1 MDINL
6 FIVIA
11 TLLLLLVL
19 LIYRSGKTYPIL
31 VLFAITYFV
40 QYIVAPYFFY
50 FHYPAG
56 LKVMAVNADSYFAFT
71 IPALIFLF
79 AGVYFFSVRNGQVI
93 DFKNR
98 IDPSYAARYGWFL
111 IFISFLFDI
120 IGFLQIPFLF
130 PLVSFTIYLK
140 YVGCFCLVFTR
151 SKLGILVIML
161 VYARL
166 MLGVLATGVFVDFFI
181 WSAYLFLFVVL
192 EYKFSFS
199 ARLLAFLLIIP
210 IITTVQGV
218 KKEYREVVWNEKEEG
233 SLELLLELSRQQRTE
248 NNSTESYFESSAFL
262 RTIGRLNQGWH
273 LSMTLNHV
281 PRRQPFMNGTELFT
295 DITASMIPRFI
306 AEGKKKVNDK
316 EKFEKY
322 TGHHIYGNTAM
333 SIGVL
338 GDFYINFGFWGSFIA
353 LFFLGVFVAIVLKY
367 FMRKFVM
374 PNPMYLVWIP
384 FLFSYLI
391 RANNE
396 FYIFFNNLVKGFIL
410 FLLIDFIF
418 RQLFPQPRKVISR

>member
-1 MDINL
+1 MDSAL
-6 FIVIA
+6 FLVIA
-11 TLLLLLVL
+11 TLLTLLVL
-19 LIYRSGKTYPIL
+19 LIYKSGKTYPIL
-31 VLFAITYFV
+31 ILFAITYFV

-56 LKVMAVNADSYFAFT
+56 LKVMTVSADTYFSFV

-79 AGVYFFSVRNGQVI
+79 AGVYFFSIRKGLVI
-93 DFKNR
+93 DFRHK
-98 IDPSYAARYGWFL
+98 IDPVQAGRYGWFL
-111 IFISFLFDI
+111 IALSFFFDFVA
-120 IGFLQIPFLF
+120 FLKIPFLL

-151 SKLGILVIML
+151 SKVAILAIVLI
-161 VYARL
+161 YARL
-166 MLGVLATGVFVDFFI
+166 MIGVLAIGVFVDFFI

-192 EYKFSFS
+192 EYKFSF
-199 ARLLAFLLIIP
+199 AMRLFAFLMIIP

-218 KKEYREVVWNEKEEG
+218 KKEYREVVWSEKEEG
-233 SLELLLELSRQQRTE
+233 SLELLLELSEAQRAETNPTE
-248 NNSTESYFESSAFL
+248 NYFQSSTFL

-281 PRRQPFMNGTELFT
+281 PRHQPIVNGEELFT
-295 DITASMIPRFI
+295 DITASLVPRFLA
-306 AEGKKKVNDK
+306 AEKKKVNDK

-338 GDFYINFGFWGSFIA
+338 GDFYINFGYWGAFIA
-353 LFFLGVFVAIVLKY
+353 LFFLGVFVALVLKY
-367 FMRKFVM
+367 FMRKFVL

-396 FYIFFNNLVKGFIL
+396 FYIFFNNLVKGLIL
-410 FLLIDFIF
+410 FFLIDFIF
-418 RQLFPQPRKVISR
+418 RRLFPQPRKAGSR

>member
-1 MDINL
+1 MDSNL
-6 FIVIA
+6 FLVIA
-11 TLLLLLVL
+11 TLLVLLVL
-19 LIYRSGKTYPIL
+19 LIYKSGKTYPLLI
-31 VLFAITYFV
+31 LFAITYFV
-40 QYIVAPYFFY
+40 QYIIAPYFFY

-56 LKVMAVNADSYFAFT
+56 LKVMSVNVNTYFSFT
-71 IPALIFLF
+71 IPALLFLF
-79 AGVYFFSVRNGQVI
+79 AGVYLFSKSGGQPI
-93 DFKNR
+93 NFRD
-98 IDPSYAARYGWFL
+98 IDPKQVSRYGWFL
-111 IFISFLFDI
+111 IVISFFFDAVA
-120 IGFLQIPFLF
+120 FLQIPFLL

-140 YVGCFCLVFTR
+140 YVGCFCLVFTQ
-151 SKLGILVIML
+151 SKLNILVIIL
-161 VYARL
+161 IYTRL
-166 MLGVLATGVFVDFFI
+166 MIGVLAAGVFVDFFI
-181 WSAYLFLFVVL
+181 WSAYLFMFVVL
-192 EYKFSFS
+192 RYRFSFLT
-199 ARLLAFLLIIP
+199 RLFTFLLIIP

-218 KKEYREVVWNEKEEG
+218 KKEYRDVVWSEKEAG
-233 SLELLLELSRQQRTE
+233 SLELLLELSEQKRTE
-248 NNSTESYFESSAFL
+248 KNQAENYFESSSFV

-281 PRRQPFMNGTELFT
+281 PRYQPFMNGTELFT

-353 LFFLGVFVAIVLKY
+353 LFFLGVFVAVVLKY
-367 FMRKFVM
+367 FMNRYVYT
-374 PNPMYLVWIP
+374 NPLYLVWIP

-396 FYIFFNNLVKGFIL
+396 FYIFFNNLVKGLIL
-410 FLLIDFIF
+410 FFIIDYLFRKFIDKQTQ
-418 RQLFPQPRKVISR
+418 RH